1 MITIAELYEDHAAS
15 LRRFAFSLSHDGD
28 QADDLVSETFLQAM
42 SYLQLME
49 TLASHQRKAWLFRVL
64 KNRFIDQLRSSQR
77 QAAFVQQMAWSE
89 TVSAPAGLTQD
100 VIGQAPEHFREL
112 LNMSYTLGMT
122 SEQIGHRLGIPAAT
136 VRSRLR
142 FALQWLRAHKANF
155 E

>member
-89 TVSAPAGLTQD
+89 TVSAPAGLTCLLASTPSRIVPIQPP
-100 VIGQAPEHFREL
+100 IPCTPQTSSASSHFIRFFR
-112 LNMSYTLGMT
+112 YTM
-122 SEQIGHRLGIPAAT
+122 R
-136 VRSRLR
+136 
-142 FALQWLRAHKANF
+142 
-155 E
+155 